1 MPTLNPIL
9 PAPDDWR
16 SMGDNPPPPEAMAF
30 GAEARRSRMSE
41 EGALLDR
48 VLSAVER
55 VANEIPAPSRQAAE
69 LFNIVVA
76 ARAFHSEALSKER
89 RDV

>member
-1 MPTLNPIL
+1 MNIE
-9 PAPDDWR
+9 
-16 SMGDNPPPPEAMAF
+16 EARRLVD
-30 GAEARRSRMSE
+30 EDRRSRMSE

-55 VANEIPAPSRQAAE
+55 VANEIPPPSRQAAE

-76 ARAFHSEALSKER
+76 ARAFHEETRKGGPKPQPHLTYAVKYSRKEHGP
-89 RDV
+89 

>member
-1 MPTLNPIL
+1 MNIE
-9 PAPDDWR
+9 
-16 SMGDNPPPPEAMAF
+16 EARRLVD
-30 GAEARRSRMSE
+30 EDRRSRMSE

-55 VANEIPAPSRQAAE
+55 VANEIPPPSRQAAE

-76 ARAFHSEALSKER
+76 ARAFHEETRKGGTKPQPHLTSAANLTTKAYG
-89 RDV
+89 